1 MHLESKAAKIAAF
14 ADKTSLIIEKV
25 CGIFCVLCFAAMTL
39 AAILGVFFRYVMQS
53 PFMWTEEVAR
63 YLLVWMGFT
72 AINIAL
78 RRGQHIKV
86 EVLSTLAPPKVAKFV
101 SYLVDVLIAVFFIVL
116 LKQGYMLTVNNIMM
130 ASTFR
135 LSMSWILAAV
145 PAGYHHEPYQPQG
158 IHFLSCLP
166 PAVHGSIDRH
176 AMDSDGAA
184 WTGVHPCHHS
194 GVRLRKSACRQ
205 VG

>member
-1 MHLESKAAKIAAF
+1 MYLESMAARIAAL
-14 ADKTSLIIEKV
+14 ADKASLIIEKV
-25 CGIFCVLCFAAMTL
+25 CGVLCVVCFAAMTL
-39 AAILGVFFRYVMQS
+39 TAILGVFFRYVMQS

-86 EVLSTLAPPKVAKFV
+86 EVLSTLASPKVAKIV
-101 SYLVDVLIAVFFIVL
+101 SYLVDALIAVFFIVL

-130 ASTFR
+130 ASTFQ

-145 PAGYHHEPYQPQG
+145 PVAAALTLVQL
-158 IHFLSCLP
+158 FLIIVKKTFTEFGP
-166 PAVHGSIDRH
+166 KPER
-176 AMDSDGAA
+176 
-184 WTGVHPCHHS
+184 
-194 GVRLRKSACRQ
+194 SA
-205 VG
+205 